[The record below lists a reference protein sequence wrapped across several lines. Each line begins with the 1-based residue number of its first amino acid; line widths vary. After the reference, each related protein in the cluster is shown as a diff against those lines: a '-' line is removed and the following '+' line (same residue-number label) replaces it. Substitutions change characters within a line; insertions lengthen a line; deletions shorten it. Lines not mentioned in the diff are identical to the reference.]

1 MSDPIEKEL
10 EELGEQ
16 IRELQKKEIAL
27 KQKWGARD
35 VADYEL
41 QGPDGAVKLSEAFGD
56 KSLMVLVHN
65 MGKQCPYCT
74 LWADGF
80 NSIYGNIENGVPG
93 GETRAAFIVVSPD
106 DPQTQAEYAQS
117 RGWKFRML
125 SAKDSSLP
133 KDLGYQDAEKGYYL
147 PGVSILKKEGGK
159 ITRVARDFFGP
170 GDNYNFVFRMFELM
184 PGSPMS

>member
-1 MSDPIEKEL
+1 MDNPVEKEL
-10 EELGEQ
+10 EELSGQ

-27 KQKWGARD
+27 KQKWGACD
-35 VADYEL
+35 VLDYEL
-41 QGPDGAVKLSEAFGD
+41 QSVDGPVKLSEAFGD

-80 NSIYGNIENGVPG
+80 SSIAHHVEEGVPG

-106 DPQTQAEYAQS
+106 DPQTQKEYAES

-125 SAKDSSLP
+125 SAKDSSLTM
-133 KDLGYQDAEKGYYL
+133 DLGYQEPEKGYYL
-147 PGVSILKKEGGK
+147 PGMSILKKEGDK

-170 GDNYNFVFRMFELM
+170 GDNYNFIFRMFELM

>member
-1 MSDPIEKEL
+1 MDDPVAKEL
-10 EELGEQ
+10 EELGKQ
-16 IRELQKKEIAL
+16 ISELQKKEIAL
-27 KQKWGARD
+27 KQKWGAGD
-35 VADYEL
+35 VQDYEL
-41 QGPDGAVKLSEAFGD
+41 QGIDGLVKLSEAFGD

-80 NSIYGNIENGVPG
+80 SSIAHHIEEGVPG
-93 GETRAAFIVVSPD
+93 GETKAAFVVVSPD
-106 DPQTQAEYAQS
+106 DPQTQKDYAES

-125 SAKDSSLP
+125 SAKDTSLF
-133 KDLGYQDAEKGYYL
+133 KDMGYADDKGNPW
-147 PGVSILKKEGGK
+147 PGMSILKKEGDR

-170 GDNYNFVFRMFELM
+170 GDNYNFIFRMFELM